1 VVKLI
6 FVVLVV
12 LTFGLLVITCQ
23 DNQSLDKAT
32 QDITSPAISDFE
44 SCVEPPPPPPEP
56 CACGR
61 MTGGGSVFDQD
72 DFDHQVR
79 VTRGFEIHC
88 DLSEPNNL
96 EVNWPGGNKFH
107 LTELTSAI
115 CTDEPG
121 YEPFPPDAPFDTF
134 EGVGTGLLNK
144 EEGATIHFIF
154 EDHGEPGKDDV
165 AEIEISDQ
173 SGVVLHVKGHMHN
186 GNIQAHD
193 DKCN

>member
-1 VVKLI
+1 MNKLI
-6 FVVLVV
+6 F
-12 LTFGLLVITCQ
+12 FVIVFFTCGILFFTCQ
-23 DNQSLDKAT
+23 DSVSPDKTDTDAGLSKIP
-32 QDITSPAISDFE
+32 DIKT
-44 SCVEPPPPPPEP
+44 CVVPEP
-56 CACGR
+56 ECGR
-61 MTGGGSVFDQD
+61 MTGGGSVFNDD

-96 EVNWPGGNKFH
+96 QVNWPGGNKFH
-107 LTELTSAI
+107 LTELKTAI

-134 EGVGTGLLNK
+134 VGTGIGRLNK
-144 EEGATIHFIF
+144 QDGATISFRF

-165 AEIEISDQ
+165 AEIEIKDPD
-173 SGVVLHVKGHMHN
+173 GIVVRYVKGHMHN

-193 DKCN
+193 DKCE